1 MKHQLIAIAK
11 NIFDADITEEFLYKD
26 RKEIAEWDSL
36 AHLQLVA
43 EVEEKFKIE
52 IPFEEVQNITSLTD
66 FLKYAEG
73 EER

>member
-1 MKHQLIAIAK
+1 MKYQLIAIAK
-11 NIFDADITEEFLYKD
+11 NVFDADIDEEFLYKD

-43 EVEEKFKIE
+43 EVEERFKVE
-52 IPFEEVQNITSLTD
+52 IPFEEVQNIKSLAD
-66 FLKYAEG
+66 FLKYAKG